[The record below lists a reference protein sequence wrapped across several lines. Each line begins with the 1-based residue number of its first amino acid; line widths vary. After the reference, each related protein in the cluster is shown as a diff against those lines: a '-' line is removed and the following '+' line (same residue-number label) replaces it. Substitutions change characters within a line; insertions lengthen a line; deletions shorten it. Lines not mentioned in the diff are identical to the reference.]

1 MIGDKEKHALI
12 TGASSGIGYE
22 LAKLFAR
29 DGKKMVIIA
38 RNKEKLEKAK
48 TGIEKVC
55 QEKVITLSKD
65 LSNPVSPQEIYD
77 ELNDAGIEVDVLVN
91 NAGYGVLGKFSET
104 DLDKE
109 LGLIQVF
116 TGSLTHLT
124 KLFLK
129 PMIEWK
135 SGNIVTVSSGLGM
148 IPIPFFAI
156 YSACEAYVL
165 HFSEALANELKRTGV
180 KVTCL
185 LPSPTNTGFAQSAN
199 AGNKKIYNPRLLMDS
214 TAVAKVGYQAI
225 KQGKITTTIGLLN
238 LSTIIMNKI
247 LPRRTATNLMR
258 FYTEWG
264 LQDAK

>member
-1 MIGDKEKHALI
+1 MIGSKERCALI

-29 DGKKMVIIA
+29 DGKKLVIVA

-48 TGIEKVC
+48 TEIENMYQVG
-55 QEKVITLSKD
+55 VTTLSKD
-65 LSNPVSPQEIYD
+65 LSNSSSPQEIYD
-77 ELNDAGIEVDVLVN
+77 ELKQAGIEVDVLVN

-109 LGLIQVF
+109 LGLIQMF
-116 TGSLTHLT
+116 AGSLTHLT

-129 PMIEWK
+129 SMIEWK

-165 HFSEALANELKRTGV
+165 HFSEALASELKGTGV

-185 LPSPTNTGFAQSAN
+185 LPSPTKTGFAQGAN
-199 AGNKKIYNPRLLMDS
+199 AGNKKIYNPRMLMDPA
-214 TAVAKVGYQAI
+214 TVAKAGYKAI
-225 KQGKITTTIGLLN
+225 KQGKVATTIGALN
-238 LSTIIMNKI
+238 LSTIVMNKI
-247 LPRRTATNLMR
+247 LPRRTAANLMR
-258 FYTEWG
+258 LYLEWG
-264 LQDAK
+264 LQDVK